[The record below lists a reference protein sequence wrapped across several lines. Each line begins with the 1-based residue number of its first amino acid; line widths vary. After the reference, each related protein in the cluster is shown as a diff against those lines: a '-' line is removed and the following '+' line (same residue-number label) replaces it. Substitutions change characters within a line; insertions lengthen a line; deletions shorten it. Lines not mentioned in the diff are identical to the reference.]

1 MVGVDGSSPLERT
14 TFRISSVCATP
25 LLLICIARPLSF
37 LIGFR
42 ILSVYTVPRCLL
54 ERFQRSRAYCDN
66 SNDLRNNSVVV
77 TNRNRTTSL
86 HAWPSSPILIQY
98 CPFQSQ
104 SEMSLRCAAIEFRP
118 YSSITTYRKSVMK
131 KTKIVCTIG
140 PKTESEEMLTQL
152 LEAGMNVMRL
162 NFSHGDYA
170 EHGQRITNMRAVMQK
185 TGRQAAILL
194 DTKGPEIRTMKLE
207 GGNDAALKAGQTFTF
222 TTDQSVIGNS
232 ERVAVT
238 YPGFTADLK
247 IGNTVLVDDGLIGME
262 VTEVTENTVVCK
274 VLNNGDLGENKG
286 VNLPGVSIQLPA
298 LAEKDKRD
306 LIFGCE
312 QGVDFV
318 AASFIRKRSDVL
330 EIREHLK
337 QNGGEHIQIISKIEN
352 QEGLNNFDEILEAS
366 DGIMVARGDLGV
378 EIPVEEVIFAQKMMI
393 KKCNKARKVVITA
406 TQMLD
411 SMIKNPRPTRAEAG
425 DVANAI
431 LDGTDAVM
439 LSGESAKGR
448 YPLESVTIMA
458 TICERTDRV
467 MKSRIDSQ
475 SDNRKMRITEAVCRG
490 AVETAEK
497 LEAPLIVVAT
507 EGGKS
512 AKAVR
517 KYFPNATILAL
528 TTNPT
533 TARQLILSKGI
544 ETRLV
549 TEIASTDDFYRLG
562 KEAALESGYGQKGDV
577 VVLVSGAL
585 VPSGT
590 TNTASVHV
598 L

>member
-1 MVGVDGSSPLERT
+1 
-14 TFRISSVCATP
+14 
-25 LLLICIARPLSF
+25 
-37 LIGFR
+37 
-42 ILSVYTVPRCLL
+42 
-54 ERFQRSRAYCDN
+54 
-66 SNDLRNNSVVV
+66 
-77 TNRNRTTSL
+77 
-86 HAWPSSPILIQY
+86 
-98 CPFQSQ
+98 
-104 SEMSLRCAAIEFRP
+104 
-118 YSSITTYRKSVMK
+118 MK

-140 PKTESEEMLTQL
+140 PKTESEEMLTNL
-152 LEAGMNVMRL
+152 LDAGMNVMRL
-162 NFSHGDYA
+162 NFSHGNYE
-170 EHGQRITNMRAVMQK
+170 EHGQRITNLRSVMSK
-185 TGRQAAILL
+185 SGHQAAILL

-207 GGNDAALKAGQTFTF
+207 GGNDASLKAGQTFTF
-222 TTDQSVIGNS
+222 TTDQTIIGNADT
-232 ERVAVT
+232 VAVT
-238 YPGFTADLK
+238 YAGFAADLK

-262 VTEVTENTVVCK
+262 VIEVTESTVVCK

-298 LAEKDKRD
+298 LAEKDKLD

-337 QNGGEHIQIISKIEN
+337 AHGGEHIQIISKIEN
-352 QEGLNNFDEILEAS
+352 QEGLNNFDEILDAS

-393 KKCNKARKVVITA
+393 KKCNRARKVVITA

-439 LSGESAKGR
+439 LSGESAKGK

-475 SDNRKMRITEAVCRG
+475 HDNRKMRITEAVCRG

-497 LEAPLIVVAT
+497 LESPLIVVAT

-512 AKAVR
+512 AKSIR

-528 TTNPT
+528 TTNEQ
-533 TARQLILSKGI
+533 TARQLLLSKGI
-544 ETRLV
+544 ITSV
-549 TEIASTDDFYRLG
+549 VSEIASTDDFYRLG
-562 KEAALESGYGQKGDV
+562 KEAAEASGFAMKGDV
-577 VVLVSGAL
+577 VVMVSGAL

>member
-1 MVGVDGSSPLERT
+1 
-14 TFRISSVCATP
+14 
-25 LLLICIARPLSF
+25 
-37 LIGFR
+37 
-42 ILSVYTVPRCLL
+42 
-54 ERFQRSRAYCDN
+54 
-66 SNDLRNNSVVV
+66 
-77 TNRNRTTSL
+77 
-86 HAWPSSPILIQY
+86 
-98 CPFQSQ
+98 
-104 SEMSLRCAAIEFRP
+104 
-118 YSSITTYRKSVMK
+118 MK

-140 PKTESEEMLTQL
+140 PKTESEEMLTHL
-152 LEAGMNVMRL
+152 LDAGMNVMRL

-170 EHGQRITNMRAVMQK
+170 EHGQRIANLRAVVSK
-185 TGRQAAILL
+185 TNHNAAILL

-207 GGNDAALKAGQTFTF
+207 GGNDVSLQAGQTFTF
-222 TTDQSVIGNS
+222 TTDQSVIGNNQQ
-232 ERVAVT
+232 VAVT
-238 YPGFTADLK
+238 YQGFAADLA
-247 IGNTVLVDDGLIGME
+247 IGNTVLVDDGLLGME
-262 VTEVTENTVVCK
+262 VVEVTENTVVCK

-337 QNGGEHIQIISKIEN
+337 QHGGENIQIISKIEN

-393 KKCNKARKVVITA
+393 KKCNKARKLVITA

-431 LDGTDAVM
+431 IDGTDAVM
-439 LSGESAKGR
+439 LSGESAKGK
-448 YPLESVTIMA
+448 YPLEAVSIMA

-467 MKSRIDSQ
+467 MGSRIDELK
-475 SDNRKMRITEAVCRG
+475 DHHKLRITEAVCRG

-497 LEAPLIVVAT
+497 LQSSLIVVAT
-507 EGGKS
+507 QGGKS
-512 AKAVR
+512 AKSIR
-517 KYFPNATILAL
+517 KYFPDATILAL
-528 TTNPT
+528 TNNET
-533 TARQLILSKGI
+533 TARQLLCTKGVETHLVDKI
-544 ETRLV
+544 E
-549 TEIASTDDFYRLG
+549 STDDFYRIG
-562 KEAALESGYGQKGDV
+562 KEIAVSAGFASKGDV
-577 VVLVSGAL
+577 VVMVSGAL

-598 L
+598 I